1 MRMMRGTDML
11 VLGGQHY
18 LKDPTISCGTWPIIV
33 ILTIRFAYISA
44 DLSGLGLETLTIP
57 AALCI

>member
-1 MRMMRGTDML
+1 ML